1 MNKKKM
7 MAEEAVLTKGQEVNP
22 KVGMDRECVV
32 SKILAAMVEKQRACA
47 KSDEGLRATAKS
59 DEGQEVNVE
68 VRERQTD
75 VETDGLT
82 RAVIEYAEERQGDN
96 AHSDDERQVAEE
108 VIISHDALRERME
121 EVMGRPFEEQKGTLY
136 RYRINGGECV
146 EQFIPFTTRTTEG
159 PLYTT
164 LYETNDERGR
174 VKVRVYESPSRVYFR
189 VDCTK
194 KLGWEHL
201 REVVYGD
208 ECKRYLDECCAKVSG
223 VAVETPSR
231 VVMANT
237 KCDGRV
243 WA

>member
-47 KSDEGLRATAKS
+47 KSDEGQK
-59 DEGQEVNVE
+59 VNVE

-75 VETDGLT
+75 VDTDGLT

-146 EQFIPFTTRTTEG
+146 EQFIPFTTRVTEK

-174 VKVRVYESPSRVYFR
+174 LKVRVYESPSRIYFR
-189 VDCTK
+189 VDCAK
-194 KLGWEHL
+194 KLGWQYL

-208 ECKRYLDECCAKVSG
+208 RCKQYLDECCDKERG
-223 VAVETPSR
+223 VAVENPSR
-231 VVMANT
+231 VSAGKTMN
-237 KCDGRV
+237 DGRV

>member
-1 MNKKKM
+1 
-7 MAEEAVLTKGQEVNP
+7 
-22 KVGMDRECVV
+22 
-32 SKILAAMVEKQRACA
+32 
-47 KSDEGLRATAKS
+47 
-59 DEGQEVNVE
+59 
-68 VRERQTD
+68 
-75 VETDGLT
+75 
-82 RAVIEYAEERQGDN
+82 
-96 AHSDDERQVAEE
+96 
-108 VIISHDALRERME
+108 
-121 EVMGRPFEEQKGTLY
+121 MGRPVEEQKGTLY